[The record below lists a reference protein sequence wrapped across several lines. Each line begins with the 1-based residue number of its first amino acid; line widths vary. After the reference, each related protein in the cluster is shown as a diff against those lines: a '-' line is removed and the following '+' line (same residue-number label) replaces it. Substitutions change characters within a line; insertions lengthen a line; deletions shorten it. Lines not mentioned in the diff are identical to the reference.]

1 MLNSLPEYRYDYS
14 DSFTAEIST
23 GNHCDPEQLARAV
36 FEGAPRPVRLFLVL
50 GFRYGLGL
58 KFGPRSSPEHVLGW
72 AIIDREPDSITLES
86 RSWMLTSRLVF
97 RTEES
102 RVSMSTFVRY
112 DRPIAKV
119 LWPPVSLLHCQ
130 IVPRLLQHAAT
141 RPTAT
146 QRPAGQPSSDTRQQH
161 TPPLQ
166 R

>member
-1 MLNSLPEYRYDYS
+1 VLRSVLNKNNLAAHVFNSIAGYNYDYN
-14 DSFTAEIST
+14 DRFDAPRAAADDRT
-23 GNHCDPEQLARAV
+23 PEQLARAV

-58 KFGPRSSPEHVLGW
+58 RFGPRSSPEHVLGW

-119 LWPPVSLLHCQ
+119 TWPPVSLLHCQ
-130 IVPRLLQHAAT
+130 IVPRLVRRAAART
-141 RPTAT
+141 
-146 QRPAGQPSSDTRQQH
+146 
-161 TPPLQ
+161 
-166 R
+166 

>member
-1 MLNSLPEYRYDYS
+1 MFNSSAGYSYDYS
-14 DSFTAEIST
+14 DSFVAEIATEDDRS
-23 GNHCDPEQLARAV
+23 PEQLARAV
-36 FEGAPRPVRLFLVL
+36 FEGAPRPVRLFLVV

-102 RVSMSTFVRY
+102 QVSVSTFVRY

-119 LWPPVSLLHCQ
+119 IWPPVSVLHCQ
-130 IVPRLLQHAAT
+130 IVPRLLRRAAALT
-141 RPTAT
+141 TAT
-146 QRPAGQPSSDTRQQH
+146 
-161 TPPLQ
+161 
-166 R
+166 

>member
-36 FEGAPRPVRLFLVL
+36 FEGVL